1 MFLDEHSDRGRGQ
14 HGGSGRNG
22 GRNGG
27 RNDSP
32 DGRGRGRGNGGRN
45 SDLAT
50 FLRGRKKYQQGNKY
64 KDPKPYKPTPK
75 PYKPTQKPYKP
86 TQKPYKPTQKPYK
99 PSKNDGYKGN
109 KGNNNYN
116 NNNNNYGDDA
126 GNIRLCNGQKLQDK
140 GQLTYNCKKTRGQM
154 SNNGFSKVCR
164 GKLFLFEDRKSPFN
178 LSSMWQKQ
186 EAKR

>member
-1 MFLDEHSDRGRGQ
+1 MFLDEHGDRGRGQ
-14 HGGSGRNG
+14 HGGRGRNG

-32 DGRGRGRGNGGRN
+32 DGRGRGRGRGNGGRN

-64 KDPKPYKPTPK
+64 KDPKPYKPTQKPYKPTQKPYKPTPK

-86 TQKPYKPTQKPYK
+86 TPKPYKPTQKPYK

-109 KGNNNYN
+109 KGNSNY

-164 GKLFLFEDRKSPFN
+164 GKILLFES
-178 LSSMWQKQ
+178 
-186 EAKR
+186 